1 MIYRVLYWLG
11 VSVALGARISRVLFS
26 AASSMR
32 PSALSGQQA
41 GVHAVRHLRGGPLV
55 RSTPSAEKRNPVSR
69 PTKTERLP
77 APGAVADRVKT
88 VELCAG
94 QLVLAVMWIYMYPE
108 LKIARR
114 VLKVQDR
121 HLANALGWERWY
133 YTDVP
138 FDAKNSIEDI
148 VKAFHTEVSR
158 QLDQRIVQAEKA
170 RTKER
175 ISQEQKAAQAAAKA
189 EVATSAPAAQ
199 VAEQP
204 KAVKPP
210 VAPTPQAEVAQSRPD
225 APANVVAPAHK
236 RQVKGEAVT
245 GTVTHAGMTKK
256 LKDDGSSYNTF
267 CLTIHD
273 GVREIPLFG
282 TELGRQIADMEI
294 RAGEKI
300 NVVFM
305 GKQKMSAEGEP
316 ARFKNLYQV
325 TRLNA

>member
-11 VSVALGARISRVLFS
+11 VSVAMGVRIMRVLF
-26 AASSMR
+26 ATASFMR
-32 PSALSGQQA
+32 PSAQSGQKA
-41 GVHAVRHLRGGPLV
+41 VVHAVRHLRGGPLGQ
-55 RSTPSAEKRNPVSR
+55 STIPVGKNQLVGK
-69 PTKTERLP
+69 PATIHRLP
-77 APGAVADRVKT
+77 APGPVANRVKT

-94 QLVLAVMWIYMYPE
+94 NLVLGVMWIYMYPE
-108 LKIARR
+108 QKIARR
-114 VLKVQDR
+114 VFKVQDR

-138 FDAKNSIEDI
+138 FDAKNSIEG
-148 VKAFHTEVSR
+148 VVNGFHAEVSR

-170 RTKER
+170 RTRER
-175 ISQEQKAAQAAAKA
+175 ISQEQKAVQAAAKV
-189 EVATSAPAAQ
+189 EVVTSVPTAQ

-210 VAPTPQAEVAQSRPD
+210 VAPATKAEVAQSHAD
-225 APANVVAPAHK
+225 TPANVVAPAHK

-282 TELGRQIADMEI
+282 TELGRQIADLNI

-316 ARFKNLYQV
+316 ARFKNLFQV

>member
-11 VSVALGARISRVLFS
+11 VSMAMGARLARVLY
-26 AASSMR
+26 AMASSVR
-32 PSALSGQQA
+32 QTAPSGQQA
-41 GVHAVRHLRGGPLV
+41 TAHAVRHLRGEPLV
-55 RSTPSAEKRNPVSR
+55 RSTPSRGKQQPVGK

-88 VELCAG
+88 VDLYAG
-94 QLVLAVMWIYMYPE
+94 NLLLGVMWIYMYPE
-108 LKIARR
+108 SEKARR
-114 VLKVQDR
+114 VLKIQDR
-121 HLANALGWERWY
+121 HLAQALGWERWY

-138 FDAKNSIEDI
+138 FNAKHGIDAI

-175 ISQEQKAAQAAAKA
+175 LKQEQKASQVAVKA
-189 EVATSAPAAQ
+189 EASSAAPAPQ
-199 VAEQP
+199 VVEQQPAKPTAAPAP
-204 KAVKPP
+204 KAESASNVI
-210 VAPTPQAEVAQSRPD
+210 
-225 APANVVAPAHK
+225 APANK
-236 RQVKGEAVT
+236 RHVKGETVS
-245 GTVTHAGMTKK
+245 GTVTLAGMTKK

-282 TELGRQIADMEI
+282 TELGRLVADMEI

-316 ARFKNLYQV
+316 ARFKNLYQI